1 MNENSQLVSAIE
13 ASLGTFHGVHDRP
26 PPLQL
31 PVMGAVF
38 TGIHIPCTIG
48 ALDERHDALADS
60 TGTHT
65 QLGHAHSEGM
75 FISFPHSPRSRGRA
89 SKLSGSRSHGQVIAI
104 GAMQHGAVSG

>member
-75 FISFPHSPRSRGRA
+75 FISFPHSWPRVEALGQSLPWTGDSNWRDAAWRG
-89 SKLSGSRSHGQVIAI
+89 
-104 GAMQHGAVSG
+104 

>member
-1 MNENSQLVSAIE
+1 M
-13 ASLGTFHGVHDRP
+13 HDRP

-38 TGIHIPCTIG
+38 TGIQIPCTIG

-75 FISFPHSPRSRGRA
+75 FISFPHSWPRV
-89 SKLSGSRSHGQVIAI
+89 HGQVIAI